1 MNVGL
6 GQPGRSA
13 LADPQADPVGPADP
27 AGPVPGP
34 APVRAGWRRAGPVA
48 LVLLLAGALA
58 AGLVV
63 VYRQAGGRPVP
74 VAGRPVGG
82 PSPVEPAVGP
92 AGPVLAAL
100 RPAGPVPPPAAIA
113 ARLSRPLR
121 DRRLG
126 PRVSAAVIDLAT
138 GGTLYDANGGRPAAP
153 ASTTKLTTAAAVLAS
168 YPADHRFQTRV
179 VAGARPGQVVLVG
192 GGDPT
197 LSRAPAGAP
206 TVYPGA
212 ARLVDLAA
220 AVRRSGVRPTS
231 VVVDGSLF
239 TGPAFGPRWDPR
251 DVAGG
256 YVAPITAVML
266 DGGRLPGADPRSEH
280 PARSAH
286 PDLDAGQALGAL
298 LGVPA
303 RAVGLGRA
311 VPGARLLGQVSS
323 PPLGR
328 ILERTLL
335 ASDNVLAEVLA
346 RQVALA
352 GHRPASFA
360 GAAAAV
366 RAVLAR
372 LGVDV
377 TGDGLLDGSGLSP
390 NDRLSPAL
398 LAALLRVASSRQHPE
413 LHPLF
418 AGLPVGG
425 YDGTLDDRYRAG
437 PPAAAAGSVRA
448 KTGTLT
454 GVSCLAGVVQTAG
467 ARLLAFA
474 FLADRAP
481 SVLEAEAALDAATAA
496 LARVG

>member
-1 MNVGL
+1 VKVE
-6 GQPGRSA
+6 PGR
-13 LADPQADPVGPADP
+13 PEVGPGAQERSASAAP
-27 AGPVPGP
+27 RAGPAPDP
-34 APVRAGWRRAGPVA
+34 APVRGGRRLASPAAVA
-48 LVLLLAGALA
+48 LLLVGALVAGGVA
-58 AGLVV
+58 A
-63 VYRQAGGRPVP
+63 VYWQAGRRPVP
-74 VAGRPVGG
+74 IAGRPVGG
-82 PSPVEPAVGP
+82 PSPAEPAVAP

-100 RPAGPVPPPAAIA
+100 RSAGPVLAPAAVA
-113 ARLSRPLR
+113 ARLSGPLR

-126 PRVSAAVIDLAT
+126 PRVSATVIDLAT
-138 GGTLYDANGGRPAAP
+138 GSTLYDANGSRPAAP
-153 ASTTKLTTAAAVLAS
+153 ASTTKLTTAVAVLAS
-168 YPADHRFQTRV
+168 YPADHRFRTRV

-197 LSRAPAGAP
+197 LSAAPAGTP

-212 ARLVDLAA
+212 ARLADLAA
-220 AVRRSGVRPTS
+220 AVRRSGVRPAS
-231 VVVDGSLF
+231 VLVDGSLF

-286 PDLDAGQALGAL
+286 PDLDAGRALGAL

-311 VPGARLLGQVSS
+311 APGARLLGQVSS

-328 ILERTLL
+328 ILEHTLL

-352 GHRPASFA
+352 QHRPASFA

-366 RAVLAR
+366 RAVLGR

-390 NDRLSPAL
+390 ADRLTPAL
-398 LAALLRVASSRQHPE
+398 LAGLLRVASSPQHPE

-454 GVSCLAGVVQTAG
+454 GVSCLAGVVQTNG
-467 ARLLAFA
+467 GRLLAFA
-474 FLADRAP
+474 VLTDRAP
-481 SVLEAEAALDAATAA
+481 RVLDAEAALDTAAAA
-496 LARVG
+496 LARLG